1 MAPNKDFVLNA
12 LLKYNYFP
20 AHKREKEE
28 LPPLF
33 STKQFTKTIAKKLI
47 DVTQRKDGYDQI
59 LYKITR
65 YNNIPRV
72 LSIPHPKPYADIVFC
87 ISEYWDNLAYICKN
101 QVSLIRP
108 RQHKDG
114 RIIIMNYEGSHEKIE
129 RSLKKSFGHK
139 FCIETDITNC
149 FPSIYSH
156 AIPWALIGLK
166 GAKSK
171 KGKNYKNE
179 WFNKIDAYQRMLKRN
194 ETQGVPIGPASSNII
209 TEAILAK
216 VDETMSKN
224 FNYIRFID
232 DYTCYCKKYED
243 AEEFARRLS
252 QELSKYNLTLNLKK
266 THIHQ
271 LPKPTDDDWVIDLK
285 SRLPGDSKKI
295 THYQAVNY
303 IDYAVS
309 LNKKIPD
316 GSILKYAFKSIS
328 GRLNVND
335 ERLCLNYILL
345 LAPHYPI
352 LIPLINKMLHNASKK
367 DAFKYEKELKY
378 ILSESIVN
386 HRSDGM
392 CWTLYYL
399 LKNLV
404 TLTSDIAKN
413 IIATKD
419 CMAILMLYLFNEF
432 DNEIIDFVKGLDE
445 TDLYGLDTYWLL
457 LYQLFYDNKIKNMYK
472 NDKTFT
478 ILKNNNVS
486 FVQRI

>member
-1 MAPNKDFVLNA
+1 MAPDKDFVLIA

-20 AHKREKEE
+20 AHKKEKEE
-28 LPPLF
+28 LPPIF
-33 STKQFTKTIAKKLI
+33 STKQFTKKIAQKLSHLRS
-47 DVTQRKDGYDQI
+47 RKDGYDQI
-59 LYKITR
+59 SYKITR

-87 ISEYWDNLAYICKN
+87 LSENWDNLAYICN
-101 QVSLIRP
+101 NEVSLIRP

-166 GAKSK
+166 EAKSRK
-171 KGKNYKNE
+171 RYKNE
-179 WFNKIDAYQRMLKRN
+179 WFNKIDARQRMLKRN

-209 TEAILAK
+209 TEIILAK
-216 VDETMSKN
+216 VDEVMSKD

-271 LPKPTDDDWVIDLK
+271 LPKPTNDDWIIDLK
-285 SRLPGDSKKI
+285 SRISGDSKKI

-316 GSILKYAFKSIS
+316 GSILKYAFKSIR
-328 GRLNVND
+328 GRLNVKD
-335 ERLCLNYILL
+335 ERFCLNYILL

-352 LIPLINKMLHNASKK
+352 LIPIINKMLHNASKK
-367 DAFKYEKELKY
+367 DKFVYEKELKY
-378 ILSESIVN
+378 ILDESIVN

-399 LKNLV
+399 LKNKV
-404 TLTSDIAKN
+404 TLSPEIAKH

-419 CMAILMLYLFNEF
+419 CMAILMLYLFKKF
-432 DNEIIDFVKGLDE
+432 DTEINGFANGLDK
-445 TDLYGLDTYWLL
+445 TDLYGLDNYWLL
-457 LYQLFYDNKIKNMYK
+457 LYQLFYDNKIKNPYK
-472 NDKTFT
+472 DEETFK
-478 ILKNNNVS
+478 ILKDNNVNFIQS
-486 FVQRI
+486 K